1 MLRKVYIRIVRV
13 KFLSLSV
20 CSELSERSAIGEGT
34 NNDDDV
40 EEAPP

>member
-1 MLRKVYIRIVRV
+1 MLRKVYIQIIRV
-13 KFLSLSV
+13 KYLFLSV
-20 CSELSERSAIGEGT
+20 CSELNERSAIGEGT